1 MHNYI
6 VATECA
12 IEHEG
17 KFLIIKRPA
26 GGHAGGLLSFPG
38 GKFEAS
44 DADNSDDAIKSAV
57 KREVLEEVGIDLIDP
72 IHYVRTNHFLSG
84 SGQGVI
90 DIIYHCKLEKTSK
103 TVTPSPREVAE
114 YYWLTYEELISKD
127 NCPDWLKNYMQNI
140 K

>member
-1 MHNYI
+1 
-6 VATECA
+6 
-12 IEHEG
+12 
-17 KFLIIKRPA
+17 
-26 GGHAGGLLSFPG
+26 
-38 GKFEAS
+38 
-44 DADNSDDAIKSAV
+44 
-57 KREVLEEVGIDLIDP
+57 VLEEVGIDLIDP

-90 DIIYHCKLEKTSK
+90 DIIYHCKLDQTST

-127 NCPDWLKNYMQNI
+127 NCPDWLKNYMQTI